1 MTTTNTVGR
10 RPTERPWA
18 KRGLAA
24 ALLVPALA
32 LAACGSSSSGG
43 STGSASS
50 GASSSGS
57 SAGESA
63 AATTTA
69 GGSGSW
75 CGSKP
80 ITLGIQDG
88 GGLNGWSRESL
99 RQVRLEAATCPAIK
113 KTIVVNAG
121 FDVQRAI
128 SGLNGLVAQ
137 GANAIVII
145 PDAGGPAE
153 LPGIRAAAARGVRV
167 VPWGSDPGGGTAGKD
182 YVTYVDW
189 DTQAAGRTW
198 GTWMARTL
206 RDRGNVV
213 FLGGPAGNAVD
224 KNTLA
229 GALDVFKA
237 FPGMKMLTGTS
248 PAVANWD
255 PAQTQR
261 VMAGLL
267 TKNPQIDGV
276 IVADGQSA
284 AGAIRAFQA
293 AGRPIPP
300 IATLEA
306 NEVACDWSRA
316 RASGKPFPLATI
328 SARNWLGRYA
338 VRDAVAAVNGTSSG
352 DRSIVELPLYENSEG
367 GKAPE
372 CRASASPDSFFSNLQ
387 SDTQLDQLMRG

>member
-1 MTTTNTVGR
+1 MTTMDNAGR
-10 RPTERPWA
+10 RPAERPWA
-18 KRGLAA
+18 KRSLAA
-24 ALLVPALA
+24 LLLVPALA
-32 LAACGSSSSGG
+32 LAACGSSSSSS

-50 GASSSGS
+50 SSSSGS
-57 SAGESA
+57 ASA
-63 AATTTA
+63 ASTTA
-69 GGSGSW
+69 SSGGGSW

-99 RQVRLEAATCPAIK
+99 RQVRLEAAKCPAIK

-128 SGLNGLVAQ
+128 SGLNSLVAQ

-153 LPGIRAAAARGVRV
+153 LPGIRAASAHGVRV
-167 VPWGSDPGGGTAGKD
+167 VPWGSDPAGGSAGKD

-189 DTQAAGRTW
+189 NTQAAGRTW
-198 GTWMARTL
+198 GEWMARTL

-229 GALDVFKA
+229 GALDVFKQY
-237 FPGMKMLTGTS
+237 PNMKMLTGTS

-306 NEVACDWSRA
+306 NEVACDWRKA
-316 RASGKPFPLATI
+316 RDGGKAFPLATI

-338 VRDAVAAVNGTSSG
+338 VRQAVAAANGTSPG

-367 GKAPE
+367 GMAPE
-372 CRASASPDSFFSNLQ
+372 CRASATPDSFFSNLQ
-387 SDTQLDQLMRG
+387 SDDQLDTLMKG

>member
-1 MTTTNTVGR
+1 MTTKEIVGR

-18 KRGLAA
+18 KRTLAA
-24 ALLVPALA
+24 ALLVPAFA
-32 LAACGSSSSGG
+32 LAACGSSSNSG
-43 STGSASS
+43 SS
-50 GASSSGS
+50 SSASSSGS
-57 SAGESA
+57 GSSSSESA
-63 AATTTA
+63 PASTSGATTSA
-69 GGSGSW
+69 RW

-88 GGLNGWSRESL
+88 GGLNGWSRASL
-99 RQVRLEAATCPAIK
+99 AEVRREAATCPAIK

-128 SGLNGLVAQ
+128 SGLTGLVAQ

-153 LPGIRAAAARGVRV
+153 LPGIRAATAHGARV

-189 DTQAAGRTW
+189 DTKAAGVTW
-198 GTWMARTL
+198 GEWMARTL
-206 RDRGNVV
+206 RDRGNVIFV
-213 FLGGPAGNAVD
+213 GGPAGNAVD
-224 KNTLA
+224 KNSLA
-229 GALDVFKA
+229 GALSVFA
-237 FPGMKMLTGTS
+237 RYPGMRMLTGTS

-261 VMAGLL
+261 VVAGLL
-267 TKNPQIDGV
+267 TKYPRVDGL
-276 IVADGQSA
+276 IIADGQSA
-284 AGAIRAFQA
+284 AGAVRAFQA

-306 NEVACDWSRA
+306 NEIACDWTRA
-316 RASGKPFPLATI
+316 RGTSNAFPLATI

-338 VRDAVAAVNGTSSG
+338 VQDAVAAVNGTTTG
-352 DRSIVELPLYENSEG
+352 TRSIVSLPLYENSEG
-367 GKAPE
+367 GREPQ
-372 CRASASPDSFFSNLQ
+372 CRTSSPPDSFFSNDQ
-387 SDTQLDQLMRG
+387 TDAQLDALMKG